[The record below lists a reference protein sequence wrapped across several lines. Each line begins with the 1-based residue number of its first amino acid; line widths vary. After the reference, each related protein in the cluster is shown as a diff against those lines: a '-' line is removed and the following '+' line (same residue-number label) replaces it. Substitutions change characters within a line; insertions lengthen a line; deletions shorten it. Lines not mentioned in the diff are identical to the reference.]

1 MSYNNRVSE
10 LIEQC
15 RTEHNINKK
24 IEILYYINSRLPKSR
39 QLNMPS
45 LITDDYVNSAL
56 NNIEAS
62 RTIL

>member
-45 LITDDYVNSAL
+45 LLTDDYVNSAL

-62 RTIL
+62 QTIL